1 MQSEFD
7 YLQTTEPKTTL
18 HTFTVFPENLN
29 YGGTLFGGKVLAE
42 MDIAAANTVRRLLY
56 NFEYDT
62 IVTAS
67 LDKVDFIA
75 PGVLGDIIEM
85 RSRLVSAG
93 RTSMAINV
101 TVQKEDTKG
110 KITRICEARFTF
122 VVLKNGKP
130 LPHNLVLSGEII
142 PPPSEN

>member
-1 MQSEFD
+1 MKQSPD
-7 YLQTTEPKTTL
+7 YLNVSEPKTTL

-56 NFEYDT
+56 NLEYDT

-85 RSRLVSAG
+85 RSKLISVG
-93 RTSMAINV
+93 RTSLGINV
-101 TVQKEDTKG
+101 IVQKEDTKG
-110 KITRICEARFTF
+110 KTTLICEAKFTF

-130 LPHNLVLSGEII
+130 LPHNMVLSGEII

>member
-1 MQSEFD
+1 MKQSPD
-7 YLQTTEPKTTL
+7 YLNVSEPKTTL

-42 MDIAAANTVRRLLY
+42 MDIAAVNTARRVLY
-56 NFEYDT
+56 NLDYDT

-67 LDKVDFIA
+67 LERVDFIA
-75 PGVLGDIIEM
+75 PGFLGDIIEM
-85 RSRLVSAG
+85 RSKLISVG
-93 RTSMAINV
+93 RTSMDINV

-110 KITRICEARFTF
+110 KTTLICEAKFTF
-122 VVLKNGKP
+122 VVLKNGKA

-142 PPPSEN
+142 PKPSEN